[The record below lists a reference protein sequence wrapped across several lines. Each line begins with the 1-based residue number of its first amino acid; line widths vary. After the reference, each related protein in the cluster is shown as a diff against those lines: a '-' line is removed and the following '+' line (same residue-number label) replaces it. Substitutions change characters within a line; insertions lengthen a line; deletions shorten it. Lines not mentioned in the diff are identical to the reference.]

1 MDKHFHEDVGV
12 SCFGQD
18 KNCVS
23 RLLLFLRGFKF
34 QCMVFETIHIE
45 QAWESR
51 TILND
56 FD

>member
-1 MDKHFHEDVGV
+1 MDKHFHEDVAV

-45 QAWESR
+45 EAWESR

>member
-1 MDKHFHEDVGV
+1 MDKHVNEDVRV
-12 SCFGQD
+12 SCFDQD